1 MDGHRRMTRMLAALV
16 GSMTAGAL
24 CLDLMQPSGVSS
36 PTAPG
41 IELMAI
47 GPASR
52 VWEGI
57 RLEAR
62 QQDKTFRTEDSHF
75 VIDRNGRPVRTASW
89 ESQRV
94 LGSSPMVRVTLLGA
108 ADGRSV
114 TPKQRLAAR
123 TLVQRLQKLCGI
135 PVNRVLGAD
144 SLAQDTQPR
153 SSADPLQSYT
163 VANAE

>member
-1 MDGHRRMTRMLAALV
+1 MLAALV
-16 GSMTAGAL
+16 GSMTVGAL

-62 QQDKTFRTEDSHF
+62 PLDKTFRPEDSHF
-75 VIDRNGRPVRTASW
+75 VIYRNGSPARTASW
-89 ESQRV
+89 ELQRV

-108 ADGRSV
+108 PDGRAV
-114 TPKQRLAAR
+114 TPAQRSTAR
-123 TLVQRLQKLCGI
+123 TLVQRLQKLCSI
-135 PVNRVLGAD
+135 PAHRVLGAD
-144 SLAQDTQPR
+144 TLAQGTQPR
-153 SSADPLQSYT
+153 SSADPTQSFA